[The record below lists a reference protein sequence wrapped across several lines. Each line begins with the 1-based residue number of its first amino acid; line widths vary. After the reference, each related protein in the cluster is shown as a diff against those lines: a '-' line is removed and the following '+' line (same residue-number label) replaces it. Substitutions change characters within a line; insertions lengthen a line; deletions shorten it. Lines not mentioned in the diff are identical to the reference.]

1 MRTSVRTRA
10 LGVVLLA
17 ASLVV
22 LTGCDPIIGT
32 VSGPVRHATL
42 TSASGM
48 TYHYAGGR
56 DVVFAQPGRPASDTN
71 VREVFWYADSKYAA
85 DQESCMTW
93 NTVAAVPS
101 TGLMQ
106 PGVALRISPVTAD
119 NKGIEA
125 ITVTQNIYFGAIWL
139 FNVHVWNS
147 LDRAHPFTQIGQFDL
162 SGTVGTLLHGGVFDP
177 SMVPA
182 PWHVCARTRGSVFS
196 FMVWTGTN
204 PQPSWSDPAR
214 VQSVALPPGWDH
226 PGYAGGYIG
235 HLYPGQAAA
244 FSAVSTR
251 PLP

>member
-1 MRTSVRTRA
+1 MAMLLRRRT

-17 ASLVV
+17 ASFVV
-22 LTGCDPIIGT
+22 LAGCDPVIGS

-56 DVVFAQPGRPASDTN
+56 DVVFAQPGLPGSDTN
-71 VREVFWYADSKYAA
+71 VREVFWYSDSAYAV

-106 PGVALRISPVTAD
+106 PGVALRIAPVTAD
-119 NKGIEA
+119 NRGIEA

-162 SGTVGTLLHGGVFDP
+162 SGTVGSLLHDGVFAP

-182 PWHVCARTRGSVFS
+182 PWHVCARTQGSVFS
-196 FMVWTGTN
+196 FKVWTGTD
-204 PQPSWSDPAR
+204 PQPSWSDTSQ
-214 VQSVALPPGWDH
+214 VHSVVIPPGWNH
-226 PGYAGGYIG
+226 PGYAGGYVG

-244 FSAVSTR
+244 FSNVSTQ
-251 PLP
+251 PVP